1 MSLSGSLPSF
11 VDMDIRIIP
20 RLDIK
25 GPNLVKGIHLEGL
38 RVLGKPETFARHYY
52 EMGADELIYQDA
64 VASLYNR
71 NSLHEIISRTAQEVF
86 IPLTVGGGLRCLDD
100 IREVLRSGADKV
112 SLNTAALKDPLLI
125 RQASEKFGSSTIV
138 VAIEAIK
145 QPDGRYL
152 AYTDNGREYTG
163 VEVLSWAKRVE
174 DLGAGE
180 IFLTSVDREGT
191 GMGFDVDLVRSV
203 ADALSIPVIAHGGAG
218 NKEHLLEVI
227 RDGHANAVALSSV
240 LHYDFIRTNRFH
252 EKDFVG
258 EGNVTF
264 LKSDKSSSSRIVSSG
279 LKEIKDY
286 LTKGGIPCRYESEC
300 GECNG

>member
-1 MSLSGSLPSF
+1 MN
-11 VDMDIRIIP
+11 IRIIP

-38 RVLGKPETFARHYY
+38 RVLGKPENFACHYY
-52 EMGADELIYQDA
+52 QMGADELIFQDV

-86 IPLTVGGGLRCLDD
+86 IPLTVGGGLRSLDD
-100 IREVLRSGADKV
+100 IRKVLRSGADKV
-112 SLNTAALKDPLLI
+112 SLNTAALKNPLLI

-138 VAIEAIK
+138 IAIEAVK

-163 VEVLSWAKRVE
+163 VEVLPWAKRVE

-180 IFLTSVDREGT
+180 ILLTSVNREGT
-191 GMGFDVDLVRSV
+191 GTGFDVDLIRSV

-218 NKEHLLEVI
+218 KKEHIMEVI
-227 RDGHANAVALSSV
+227 RDGHVSAVAFSSI
-240 LHYDFIRTNRFH
+240 LHYNFINKNHCFH
-252 EKDFVG
+252 EDDFKS

-264 LKSDKSSSSRIVSSG
+264 LKSNKPSSNRIVSSG
-279 LKEIKDY
+279 LTEIKDY
-286 LTKGGIPCRYESEC
+286 LTKSGIPCRYESEC
-300 GECNG
+300 EECNG